1 MEKSLFI
8 PLREEHLT
16 TLKIRYDFKKD
27 IVRFYAAREWE
38 SDLDF
43 SRYNKDFIIDGILTD
58 DAVCLNTGEVWA
70 LYEKYGLKDYLEQ
83 VVALVK
89 AGKHFGIDAYYLAK
103 YDIRYMM
110 HEHSRKIGLT
120 NRSQAIMAGGI
131 RRHEPEEP
139 EIEVIIDGLN
149 LGRGMSFK
157 NVAANVPFGGAKA
170 TVQMGPLDLTN
181 LEIMGFLAFAMDSCR
196 VLTSP
201 DMNFPTEMSD
211 VITQNG
217 YSTQYA
223 GGPSGKL
230 GETGRPTAYGVY
242 LSLKEAVHFYEGKE
256 TLEGKTV
263 ALMGLGAVGWYL
275 GEHLLE
281 GGVLKLTVADTDPA
295 VVQKFIEAHPGYNID
310 SCPASEV
317 IYQDVDILCPC
328 AVGAILHDESIP
340 KLQCRYIWGSA
351 NNQLKASSQ
360 EEEIRLA
367 QRIADR
373 GIHYQ
378 IDWYHNT
385 AGVLCATEE
394 YIYDGTYESLI
405 RKIEDNVP
413 AGTWNSLTEARE
425 NGLTPTENLY
435 RNVGKILY
443 E

>member
-1 MEKSLFI
+1 MEQSLFT
-8 PLREEHLT
+8 PLREEGLT
-16 TLKIRYDFKKD
+16 TLKIRYDFKTD
-27 IVRFYAAREWE
+27 IIRFQAAREWDQ
-38 SDLDF
+38 DLDF
-43 SRYNKDFIIDGILTD
+43 SRYNKDFIIDGLFTD
-58 DAVCLNTGEVWA
+58 DAVCLNTKEVWA
-70 LYEKYGLKDYLEQ
+70 LYEKYGLRDYLEQ
-83 VVALVK
+83 VVGLVR

-110 HEHSRKIGLT
+110 HEHSRKMGLT
-120 NRSQAIMAGGI
+120 NRSQSIMAGGI

-157 NVAANVPFGGAKA
+157 NVAAGVPFGGAKA
-170 TVQMGPLDLTN
+170 TVQMGPLDLDN

-211 VITQNG
+211 VITEQG

-242 LSLKEAVHFYEGKE
+242 LSLQEAVRFHEGKDS
-256 TLEGKTV
+256 LKGKTV

-275 GEHLLE
+275 GEHLLDA
-281 GGVLKLTVADTDPA
+281 GVARLTIADTDPA
-295 VVQKFIEAHPGYNID
+295 VVQKFIAAHPGALID
-310 SCPASEV
+310 TCPASEV

-340 KLQCRYIWGSA
+340 QLKCRYIWGSA

-367 QRIADR
+367 ALIADC

-378 IDWYHNT
+378 IDWCHNT
-385 AGVLCATEE
+385 AGVLSATEE
-394 YIYDGTYESLI
+394 YLYDGTYESLM
-405 RKIEDNVP
+405 KKVEENVP
-413 AGTWNSLTEARE
+413 AGTRQSLTEARA

-435 RNVGKILY
+435 RKVGQILY
-443 E
+443 S